1 MDVLTKSDRKGD
13 ENKQYFARMEVG
25 IQVLL
30 PFSFEI
36 CMTVSTFWCGWRSCS
51 PPSPTTQLTMCI
63 GEESVMGL
71 VTLSRNLYRNR
82 EGQAGRCPIQH
93 PGSNVTISFFG
104 FV

>member
-1 MDVLTKSDRKGD
+1 
-13 ENKQYFARMEVG
+13 
-25 IQVLL
+25 
-30 PFSFEI
+30 
-36 CMTVSTFWCGWRSCS
+36 
-51 PPSPTTQLTMCI
+51 MCI